1 MILTGEQ
8 LKERKDKARKE
19 EIRQNVKSHC
29 TKIRDGIR
37 ANGSTSGERAI
48 WELFQNARDLSDS
61 AEIKMTLT
69 DKEFIFAHKGK
80 VFTYD
85 SLCSLVKQVS
95 SHEKED
101 NNSVGQYGTGFLT
114 THKFSR
120 KITINGS
127 MLISEEP
134 KVYVDVTSFEI
145 NRENFNDIPK
155 FIDDMTDQIESVEKL
170 MDTEQKSTPK
180 DWTELHYELNE
191 ERHNIADKAI
201 EEAIRMMPYVLTF
214 NDNVS
219 RCTICSKEQVI
230 EFKKEDKATS
240 IDNLRCKRIT
250 KSTNGDAIDINC
262 FYLELHNGESRILLP
277 LQTETEVCSLGD
289 IPKLFV
295 HFPLIGS
302 NYFNV
307 NFLFHSHRFT
317 PEEKR
322 DNIIVPKNNDANESI
337 VQDNKKILNEM
348 TQYLWK
354 FLEIHVEKWDKTIL
368 MANID
373 IKDNGFTEKETE
385 NYYKDLKEEWVT
397 EFQKLKLIEIDGK
410 RYCMD
415 EEEHPMVLESSLEQF
430 LSENETEYLN
440 TIYPYA
446 KRTKLIPCKDEILQ
460 WSKIISVWDCE
471 KEKNFLTLEDIV
483 KFVSKEKGEN
493 LLNMLKLLVA
503 ADATQFF
510 EKYEL
515 IPNREG
521 ELKKR
526 DDLRDARVIPAE
538 LYNLVKAVDSTI
550 CIKMVDMEY
559 QDIIKLTPYNRQNLR
574 EELND
579 IVCARENGY
588 WKDPERPQPY
598 DGDFER
604 SIINLCSAFTTKNGD
619 SKRNK
624 LMPIICRFEDIDEYQ
639 EIYIPA
645 AENDQTGFDLYRQVF
660 KSLVENQMMKIS
672 KKNKMWTEE
681 NIKDLVDFVD
691 YARGD
696 DYKTFCTQYA
706 IYPDMNGFLHKPDEL
721 KRNINVNTKLFEL
734 YTDVIGE
741 DLKNKCVDSR
751 FADFFSKYNEETYQ
765 FTPESVAKEIQNKL
779 SSSQYDN
786 IILLDIIELT
796 EQKGIE
802 GEQWRRLFKD
812 IYDQRESI
820 RYKLGTDEERKA
832 INRMMKQKK
841 PELLTKMAD
850 VSERSDADNVLN
862 KINEA
867 IDAYEHEQYIKMLG
881 DYVEKNVQ
889 RLMEEALKDTN
900 ISVKNEQ
907 GGQDLILSKDGFE
920 PYRIEIKS
928 RWINKEQAIMSALQF
943 QTAVEHPMRYS
954 LISAQMWNFDK
965 KRVENEECL
974 KIEEMEQ
981 LLKVCDDIGLL
992 EADLKQ
998 RVDAAFEGGEEDIR
1012 INGSYDVRVP
1022 QKVFK
1027 LNFAKLISLI
1037 KEKFY
1042 GSKAI

>member
-1 MILTGEQ
+1 MTRMILTEEQ

-80 VFTYD
+80 AFTYD

-134 KVYVDVTSFEI
+134 TVYVDVTSFEI

-250 KSTNGDAIDINC
+250 KSTNGDAIAINC

-289 IPKLFV
+289 IPRLFV

-348 TQYLWK
+348 TQYLWN
-354 FLEIHVEKWDKTIL
+354 FLEMHVETWDKTIL

-373 IKDNGFTEKETE
+373 IKDSGFTEKETE
-385 NYYKDLKEEWVT
+385 KYYKDLKEEWVT
-397 EFQKLKLIEIDGK
+397 EFKKLKLIEIDGT

-415 EEEHPMVLESSLEQF
+415 EAKHPVVLEPSLEQF
-430 LSENETEYLN
+430 LSNNDSEYLN

-446 KRTKLIPCKDEILQ
+446 KGAKLVSYKEEILQ
-460 WSKIISVWDCE
+460 WSKIIGIWDSE
-471 KEKNFLTLEDIV
+471 KKENFLTLEDIV
-483 KFVSKEKGEN
+483 KFVSEHKGEN
-493 LLNMLKLLVA
+493 LLNMLEILIA
-503 ADATQFF
+503 AGATQFF
-510 EKYEL
+510 EEYEL

-521 ELKKR
+521 ELRKQR
-526 DDLRDARVIPAE
+526 DLRDARAIPPK
-538 LYNLVKAVDSTI
+538 LYGLVQAVEPSI
-550 CIKMVDMEY
+550 CKKMVDTKF
-559 QDIIKLTPYNRQNLR
+559 QNIIKLNPYTRQNLR

-579 IVCARENGY
+579 IVGEKENAC
-588 WKDPERPQPY
+588 WKNSVTPQPY
-598 DGDFER
+598 GGDFER
-604 SIINLCSAFTTKNGD
+604 SIIYLCSAFTTQNGD

-624 LMPIICRFEDIDEYQ
+624 LMPIIYRFEGIKDYED
-639 EIYIPA
+639 IYIPA
-645 AENDQTGFDLYRQVF
+645 DEEDQNGFDLYRQVF

-672 KKNKMWTEE
+672 KKNKMWIEE

-721 KRNINVNTKLFEL
+721 KKNINVNTKLFEL

-796 EQKGIE
+796 EQKGTE

-850 VSERSDADNVLN
+850 VSERSDADTVLN

-867 IDAYEHEQYIKMLG
+867 INAYEHEQYIKMLG

-889 RLMEEALKDTN
+889 RLIEEALKDTN

-920 PYRIEIKS
+920 PYHIEIKS
-928 RWINKEQAIMSALQF
+928 RWINKEQAIMSTLQF

-992 EADLKQ
+992 EADLKK
-998 RVDAAFEGGEEDIR
+998 RVDAAFKGGEEDIR
-1012 INGSYDVRVP
+1012 INGNYDVRIP

-1027 LNFAKLISLI
+1027 LDFDKLISLI
-1037 KEKFY
+1037 KKKFDNH
-1042 GSKAI
+1042 

>member
-1 MILTGEQ
+1 MILTEQQ

-80 VFTYD
+80 AFTYD

-134 KVYVDVTSFEI
+134 TVYVDVTSFEI

-201 EEAIRMMPYVLTF
+201 KEAIRMMPYVLTF

-598 DGDFER
+598 DDDFER

-672 KKNKMWTEE
+672 KKDKAWVDE
-681 NIKDLVDFVD
+681 NIRDLVDFVD

-706 IYPDMNGFLHKPDEL
+706 IYPDMNGCLHKPDEL
-721 KRNINVNTKLFEL
+721 KKNINVNTKLFEL
-734 YTDVIGE
+734 YKEVIGE
-741 DLKNKCVDSR
+741 DLKSKCVNDC
-751 FADFFSKYNEETYQ
+751 FADFFDKYDKEIYQ
-765 FTPESVAKEIQNKL
+765 FTPENVAKEIQNKL
-779 SSSQYDN
+779 SASQYDN

-796 EQKGIE
+796 EQKGTE

-889 RLMEEALKDTN
+889 RLIEEALKDTN

-920 PYRIEIKS
+920 PYYIEIKS
-928 RWINKEQAIMSALQF
+928 RWKDKEQAIMSALQF
-943 QTAVEHPMRYS
+943 HTAVENPMCYS
-954 LISAQMWNFDK
+954 LISAQMWNFDQT
-965 KRVENEECL
+965 RAENDESL
-974 KIEEMEQ
+974 NIEEMEQ
-981 LLKVCDDIGLL
+981 LLKVCDNIGFL
-992 EADLKQ
+992 EADLKE
-998 RVDAAFEGGEEDIR
+998 RVDAAFKGGEEDIR

-1027 LNFAKLISLI
+1027 LNFAELISLI
-1037 KEKFY
+1037 KEKF
-1042 GSKAI
+1042 SNLIPC